1 MKPALHLLV
10 LLCSL
15 AAGAPARADSPGTP
29 VAVGTV
35 QLSLGMS
42 RVAVRAALSGN
53 AAYLVSRLGESR
65 LVVSDTKA
73 SRALAILTFDGQ
85 GRLVRVEINRTPE
98 ADGALAFALALHAV
112 AEEVAPGPPGERGQP
127 CTWSVARK
135 LPVGPYAWL
144 RDPGKPDVDVR
155 EIRLTCGKRAILIH
169 ARVPTEATK
178 AVARVLA
185 AEKVLLYESVGEA
198 PE

>member
-1 MKPALHLLV
+1 MKPASFLLV

-15 AAGAPARADSPGTP
+15 AAGPPARADSPPTP

-42 RVAVRAALSGN
+42 RVAVRAALRAN
-53 AAYLVSRLGESR
+53 AAYLVSNLGESR

-73 SRALAILTFDGQ
+73 SRAVAILTFDGR

-98 ADGALAFALALHAV
+98 ADGALAFALALHAA
-112 AEEVAPGPPGERGQP
+112 AEEVAPGGPQP

-169 ARVPTEATK
+169 ARVPTDATK

-185 AEKVLLYESVGEA
+185 AEKVLLYESIGEA
-198 PE
+198 SE

>member
-1 MKPALHLLV
+1 MKPALRLLA
-10 LLCSL
+10 LFCSL
-15 AAGAPARADSPGTP
+15 AAGPPARADSPPTP
-29 VAVGTV
+29 VMVGTV

-42 RVAVRAALSGN
+42 RVAVRAALQGN
-53 AAYLVSRLGESR
+53 AAYLVSNLGDSR

-73 SRALAILTFDGQ
+73 SRALAILSFDGR
-85 GRLVRVEINRTPE
+85 GRLVLVEINRTPDT
-98 ADGALAFALALHAV
+98 DGALAFALALHAA
-112 AEEVAPGPPGERGQP
+112 AEEVAPGEPGEPQQP

-155 EIRLTCGKRAILIH
+155 EIRLKCGKRAILIH
-169 ARVPTEATK
+169 ARVPTEASK

-185 AEKVLLYESVGEA
+185 AEKVLLYESIGEA
-198 PE
+198 RQ